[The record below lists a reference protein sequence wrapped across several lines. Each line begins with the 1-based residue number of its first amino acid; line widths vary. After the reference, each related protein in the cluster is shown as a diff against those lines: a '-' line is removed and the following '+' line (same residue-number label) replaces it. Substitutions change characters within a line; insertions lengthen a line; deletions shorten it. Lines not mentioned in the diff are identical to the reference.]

1 MRKAGIMLK
10 KVDNSQLGYYATK
23 SANWIAEKVTNVDV
37 VMFVKELA
45 VHPVMPLFATMS
57 ETDIWGYDAPVI
69 ATDLA
74 SAKTL
79 LSASGP
85 TEKLFYVW
93 DLEWL
98 RLPDYNHEELS
109 KIYNNDDIKLIAR
122 SDRHYM
128 LIKECWKEPEFVM
141 PDFSPNALMGI
152 VNHYG
157 KS

>member
-23 SANWIAEKVTNVDV
+23 SANWIAEKMTNVDI
-37 VMFVKELA
+37 VMFVKEHA
-45 VHPVMPLFATMS
+45 VHPVMPLFATMA

-85 TEKLFYVW
+85 TEKFFYVW

-98 RLPDYNHEELS
+98 RDPENYHTLLA
-109 KIYNNDDIKLIAR
+109 IYRHSDIKLIAR
-122 SDRHYM
+122 SETHAKA
-128 LIKECWKEPEFVM
+128 IKNFCNREVVGIM
-141 PDFSPNALMGI
+141 DDFNLSDLEEIING
-152 VNHYG
+152 
-157 KS
+157 

>member
-23 SANWIAEKVTNVDV
+23 SANWIAEKMTNVDI
-37 VMFVKELA
+37 VMFVKEHA
-45 VHPVMPLFATMS
+45 VHPVMPLFATMA

-85 TEKLFYVW
+85 TEKFFYVW

-109 KIYNNDDIKLIAR
+109 KIYNIYIKVPENKAYHTPSVAYSPPYISFLVKLKHRR
-122 SDRHYM
+122 SSC
-128 LIKECWKEPEFVM
+128 LFEK
-141 PDFSPNALMGI
+141 
-152 VNHYG
+152 
-157 KS
+157 

>member
-1 MRKAGIMLK
+1 
-10 KVDNSQLGYYATK
+10 
-23 SANWIAEKVTNVDV
+23 
-37 VMFVKELA
+37 
-45 VHPVMPLFATMS
+45 MS